1 MPLFSYARKIFRH
14 DDWVDNVDR
23 VQAGGDNGFNER
35 FHAIEAELDVIGKV
49 VQVIDTEV
57 SKLGDTPAQPPV
69 RTSLSPTLVAIG
81 AAGWSHVDGM
91 AVKPGNAAAADGMMV
106 VNLPHGS
113 RIVSLRAVG
122 SSGQAAGSAAN
133 ANIRIRLRRQAVVG
147 PGGSET
153 IATIPIDGPN
163 DPFDV
168 TVAANASFERV
179 NNDQFK
185 YYITASVSSAGQNDP
200 IQLRAFQI
208 ITSAS

>member
-1 MPLFSYARKIFRH
+1 VPLFSYARKIFRH

-23 VQAGGDNGFNER
+23 VQAGGDNGFNDR

-57 SKLGDTPAQPPV
+57 SKLGDTPTQPPV

-81 AAGWSHVDGM
+81 SPGWSHVDGM
-91 AVKPGNAAAADGMMV
+91 AVKPAGASADGMMV
-106 VNLPHGS
+106 VYLPQGS

-122 SSGQAAGSAAN
+122 SSGRADGSNAN
-133 ANIRIRLRRQAVVG
+133 ASIRIRLRRQAVLG

-153 IATIPIDGPN
+153 IATVSIDGPN
-163 DPFDV
+163 DPFDQ
-168 TVAANASFERV
+168 TSGANTSFERV
-179 NNDQFK
+179 NNDQYK
-185 YYITASVSSAGQNDP
+185 YYITASVASAGPNDP

-208 ITSAS
+208 ITSTT